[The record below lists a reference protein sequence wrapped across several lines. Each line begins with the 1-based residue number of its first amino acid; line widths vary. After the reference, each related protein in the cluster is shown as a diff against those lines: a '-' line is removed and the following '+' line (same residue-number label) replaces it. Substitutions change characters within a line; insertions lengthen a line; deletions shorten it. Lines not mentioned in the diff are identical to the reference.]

1 MAGGGPGRAGKDA
14 MDVDPVTLAVVK
26 GRLEQI
32 SDEMDAALFRAAFS
46 PVIAEARDA
55 SHGLYEAG
63 TGDTLIQGKEGLP
76 IFVGVMSFAVKA
88 AIARAE
94 AEGEIRD
101 GDLWIF
107 NDPYVGGT
115 HLSDFKIV
123 RPYFRGGRL
132 FCWLASV
139 AHWHDVGGGVPG
151 NYNPSATDCF
161 QEGFVLPPVR
171 LAEAGVMRDDI
182 VAVVTANSRLPASSY
197 GDLMGQLGSLDLGA
211 RRLGDLLDEYGD
223 ETVDR
228 VFAELKRRSAR
239 QMRSLISDLP
249 DGVYSAE
256 DFLDNDGIE
265 DEPLRVAL
273 DLTIAGDRL
282 AFDFSR
288 SADAC
293 SGPVNISETT
303 AIAATY
309 VALKHVFR
317 DVPANGGV
325 LDPITFEIPPGKLLS
340 AVAPRPVGGYTE
352 TILRLIDIV
361 FAAFAEA
368 DPEIA
373 PANGY
378 GTINAVSINGR
389 RPGEAR
395 PWVFF
400 SFFGGGLGA
409 HSDGDGLTHGNG
421 SISMATIPPAE
432 ILEAAQPV
440 MFTEWGLRA
449 DSAGPGRHRGGF
461 GAVYEMELLADR
473 ATGFVF
479 GERGRFPPR
488 GIAGGGSGAM
498 DVVTYTQGGA
508 AHAPAMTSKAVG
520 IRLGAGDRI
529 RIESPGGGGFGPAR
543 ERSPEAVAADVRE
556 GLVSVVAAAE
566 AYGVVVDGHGNV
578 DVPATDVR
586 RGAMKGS

>member
-1 MAGGGPGRAGKDA
+1 MS
-14 MDVDPVTLAVVK
+14 VDPVTLSVVK

-55 SHGLYEAG
+55 SHGIYEAV

-88 AIARAE
+88 AIAKAGGN
-94 AEGEIRD
+94 ARD

-107 NDPYVGGT
+107 NDPYAGGT

-123 RPYFRGGRL
+123 RPYFRDGEL

-139 AHWHDVGGGVPG
+139 GHWHDVGGGVPG

-161 QEGFVLPPVR
+161 QEGFVLPPVKLMDEGALR
-171 LAEAGVMRDDI
+171 ED
-182 VAVVTANSRLPASSY
+182 VVSILTANSRLPGSSY
-197 GDLMGQLGSLDLGA
+197 GDLMGQLNSLDLGA
-211 RRLGDLLDEYGD
+211 RRLNDLLDEYGK
-223 ETVDR
+223 ETVR
-228 VFAELKRRSAR
+228 AVFAELRERSAR
-239 QMRSLISDLP
+239 QMRSLVGELP
-249 DGVYSAE
+249 DGTYSAE

-265 DEPLRVAL
+265 DRPLRVAL
-273 DLTIAGDRL
+273 DLVIEGDAL
-282 AFDFSR
+282 TFDFSR
-288 SADAC
+288 SAEAC
-293 SGPVNISETT
+293 AGPVNISETT
-303 AIAATY
+303 TVAATY

-317 DVPANGGV
+317 EVPANGGV
-325 LDPITFEIPPGKLLS
+325 LDPIAFVIPEGKLLS
-340 AVAPRPVGGYTE
+340 ATSPQPVGGYTE
-352 TILRLIDIV
+352 TILRLIDVV
-361 FAAFAEA
+361 FAAFAQA
-368 DPEIA
+368 DPGIA

-389 RPGEAR
+389 RPGETR

-432 ILEAAQPV
+432 ILEAVLPV
-440 MFTEWGLRA
+440 MFTEWAVRP
-449 DSAGPGRHRGGF
+449 DSAGPGKHRGGL

-488 GIAGGGSGAM
+488 GIAGGGDGAM
-498 DVVTYTQGGA
+498 DVITYTQDDGV
-508 AHAPAMTSKAVG
+508 HAPAMTSKAVG
-520 IRLGAGDRI
+520 IRLKAGQRI
-529 RIESPGGGGFGPAR
+529 RIESPGGGGFGPPW
-543 ERSPEAVAADVRE
+543 ERDAEKVAEDVRL
-556 GLVSVVAAAE
+556 GFVSADNAE
-566 AYGVVVDGHGNV
+566 RLYGVVVDADGSVNGS
-578 DVPATDVR
+578 ATER
-586 RGAMKGS
+586 RREEMAAA